1 MTQSVRHEVIIL
13 ARMGEIALKGLNRGK
28 FEHQLMTNLSY
39 RLRPFGSLRIFQS
52 QSRLWIEPK
61 APGSADSK
69 STDRIISFADDES
82 SAQDVL
88 LAVTQVFGI
97 VSASLVWKFSGGFE
111 EIYENSIVY
120 IRDILRKKNY
130 RTFKVEAKR
139 GDKRF
144 PMSSPE
150 ICTELG
156 GRILE
161 AIPELTVDVH
171 EPDFTLYVEV
181 REHIFMY
188 CEKVYGHRGLPVGT
202 AGKGMLLLSG
212 GIDSPVAGYMMASR
226 GMTLDAVYFHSYPY
240 TSDRAKE
247 KVIEL
252 ARIVSNFAGKMNL
265 HIVDF
270 TSIQLALYENSPQDM
285 LTITMRRVMLQI
297 AEGLAAKTRCKA
309 LITGES
315 LGQVASQT
323 LEAICLT
330 NEVAHMP
337 IFRPLIGTD
346 KDDTTSIARRIGTFD
361 TSILPFEDCCTVFVA
376 KHPKT
381 HPHREDMVAAEKN
394 LDIPA
399 LVDLGLRSVE
409 VIAI

>member
-1 MTQSVRHEVIIL
+1 MENASKHEVIIL

-28 FEHQLMTNLSY
+28 FEHQLISNLKY
-39 RLRPFGSLRIFQS
+39 RLRSLGNFYIFQS

-61 APGSADSK
+61 AAGPDLQSAAPV
-69 STDRIISFADDES
+69 STFADDP
-82 SAQDVL
+82 ALATAVMT
-88 LAVTQVFGI
+88 AVTEVFGI
-97 VSASLVWKFSGGFE
+97 VSASIVWKFSGGMD
-111 EIYENSIVY
+111 EITAQAKDFVKE
-120 IRDILRKKNY
+120 LLTAKHFK
-130 RTFKVEAKR
+130 TFKVEAKR
-139 GDKRF
+139 GEKRF
-144 PMSSPE
+144 PMTSPE

-156 GRILE
+156 GQILD
-161 AIPELTVDVH
+161 AFPELTVDVIS
-171 EPDFTLYVEV
+171 PDFVVYVEV
-181 REHIFMY
+181 RENISLY
-188 CEKVYGHRGLPVGT
+188 TEKISGHRGLPVGT

-226 GMTLDAVYFHSYPY
+226 GMSLEAVYFHSYPY

-247 KVIEL
+247 KVIDL
-252 ARIVSNFAGKMNL
+252 AKIVSHFAGSMTL
-265 HIVDF
+265 HVVDF
-270 TSIQLALYENSPQDM
+270 TSIQLEMYQNSPQDM

-297 AEGLAAKTRCKA
+297 AQDIANQRGCKA

-330 NEVAHMP
+330 NEVVKLP

-346 KDDTTSIARRIGTFD
+346 KDDTISIARKIGTFE

-381 HPHREDMVAAEKN
+381 RPLPEHMAAAEKN
-394 LDIPA
+394 LNIPE
-399 LVDLGLRSVE
+399 LVARGLAFVE
-409 VIAI
+409 KIYI